1 MPLSAE
7 LPEAPS
13 FEKLM
18 DAAVRSAVHL
28 EMRDVYEVSQDD
40 EDLAHWRRT
49 GRRREDPG
57 YWADWVDLIGRAVAR
72 GVSVRRARI
81 VSEPV
86 TEYIRF
92 EHAGT
97 GAIVAAG
104 ESVRWV
110 PRGRVSALALPG
122 NDFWLFDHRI
132 VRFGHFS
139 GDGAYLC
146 EEWMADP
153 TSAQLCASAFDAV
166 WERGVPHEQY
176 QV

>member
-1 MPLSAE
+1 MSLSAK

-18 DAAVRSAVHL
+18 DAAVHSAVHL

-40 EDLAHWRRT
+40 ADLTHWRAT

-72 GVSVRRARI
+72 GVPVRRARI
-81 VSEPV
+81 ISEPA

-97 GAIVAAG
+97 GNIIAAG
-104 ESVRWV
+104 ELVRWI
-110 PRGRVSALALPG
+110 PRHRLSAVALPG
-122 NDFWLFDHRI
+122 TDFWLFDHRI

-139 GDGAYLC
+139 GDGAYVR
-146 EEWMADP
+146 EEWTTDP
-153 TSAQLCASAFDAV
+153 AAAHLCASAFDAA
-166 WERGVPHEQY
+166 WERGIPH
-176 QV
+176 V